1 MARLTLTPA
10 TLAGAQGLTLPV
22 LAAGAQAT
30 LSSSNTGVQF
40 VNNGQVFLVIYNGTG
55 TQTIAQQIGGKI
67 QGIAPTATPV
77 SLTAST
83 AYLFGPWSAKD
94 YTQLDGSGLMY
105 VDFTG
110 TYANIGVSLYQM
122 SPIP

>member
-1 MARLTLTPA
+1 MARITLTPA

-22 LAAGAQAT
+22 LTAGAQAT
-30 LSSSNTGVQF
+30 LSSGNTGVTF
-40 VNNGQVFLVIYNGTG
+40 VNNGQVFLVVYNGTG
-55 TQTIAQQIGGKI
+55 TQTIIQNIGGKI
-67 QGIAPTATPV
+67 QGIIPTVTPV

-94 YTQLDGSGLMY
+94 YTQLDGTGMMT

-110 TYANIGVSLYQM
+110 TFANIGVSLYQCTQV
-122 SPIP
+122 P